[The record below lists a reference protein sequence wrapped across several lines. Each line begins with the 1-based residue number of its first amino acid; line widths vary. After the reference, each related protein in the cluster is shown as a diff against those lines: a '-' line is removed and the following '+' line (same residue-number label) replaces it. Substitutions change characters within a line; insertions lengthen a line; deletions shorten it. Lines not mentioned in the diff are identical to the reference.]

1 MGSTVR
7 RKWQVICVW
16 ARSFKELSKRSL
28 GLIIF
33 TLLLDSEKV
42 DTSIGKSKVKESLLS
57 QGVGMGALYASL
69 HWLGKIPVCDNSFPA
84 KAVFE

>member
-57 QGVGMGALYASL
+57 QGVGMGALCFTPLAGENTCLWQQFS
-69 HWLGKIPVCDNSFPA
+69 G
-84 KAVFE
+84 

>member
-57 QGVGMGALYASL
+57 QGVGMGLYASL